1 MRDSGG
7 IRPNFDQAK
16 KIITKYLENSNMNI
30 FGGSD
35 VTNKL
40 FVIEIGKLVLEIGK
54 FLLTWIW

>member
-1 MRDSGG
+1 
-7 IRPNFDQAK
+7 
-16 KIITKYLENSNMNI
+16 MNI